1 MEDYPGFEMGTS
13 RPPSES
19 TSLLLRLTGSC
30 PWNRYEFCTTI
41 KGKRFS
47 LRTVEEIKKET

>member
-30 PWNRYEFCTTI
+30 PWNRYEFCTTN